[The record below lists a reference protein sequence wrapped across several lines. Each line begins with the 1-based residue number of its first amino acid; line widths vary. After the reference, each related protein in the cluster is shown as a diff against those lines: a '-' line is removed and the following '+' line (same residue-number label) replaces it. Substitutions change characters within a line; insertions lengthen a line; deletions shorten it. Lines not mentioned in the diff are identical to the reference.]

1 MKTRIL
7 IEQNSRLTSLP
18 FPPDQTSYQVG
29 NADGPQIQVPPDWIG
44 DESAIFPPHGLNET
58 VQTMP
63 MSPPGGQSQNT
74 TVQTMPM
81 SSSFTFSLT
90 GARSCVLPQSPV
102 RGFRQHDRCYAHGR
116 TMSSPGPVTF
126 YDTVMIAVIL
136 QTRTTFT
143 YEYCKAHMYIGVH
156 SCQRSGWR

>member
-44 DESAIFPPHGLNET
+44 DESAIFPPHGLNE
-58 VQTMP
+58 
-63 MSPPGGQSQNT
+63 